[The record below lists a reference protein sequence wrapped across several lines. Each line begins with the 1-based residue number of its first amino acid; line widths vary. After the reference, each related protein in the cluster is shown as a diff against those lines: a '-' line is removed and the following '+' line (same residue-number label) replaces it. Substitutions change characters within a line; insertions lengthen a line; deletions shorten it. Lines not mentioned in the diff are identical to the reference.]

1 MLRPILN
8 RSPKWVVFGVVGMIG
23 GLMLA
28 IFAEPSVRLA
38 RPAKPSSED
47 KAPIDLVFVLDV
59 TGSMQKEINGVRSSI
74 NEFTRQAEATAVRM
88 RFALITFRD
97 LSYGQQTNLAQEFTS
112 DPDRFAVGMEGL
124 KAGGGGDNVGES
136 SLDGLRTASGLPF
149 NPIARR
155 VLVLITDETWHQPDG
170 QIRTT
175 DDLVAE
181 LRTTGVEAIHVVAS
195 SSVIGQFDFLKEAAP
210 GGRFVL
216 DASGRTEGNLSRLFQ
231 GVAQAVVGPSMLSRT
246 NVGVKT
252 DYSFESYLMQIVS
265 VGGWL
270 SAVSV
275 GVGFSLIAAQRYMLT
290 ETLSM
295 VGLTRLLA
303 MGLLLGAV
311 SGVCGQTV
319 FFVLSSAGLADE
331 LGRTFSWMIVGA
343 GLGLAMT
350 FVIPNVPRI
359 KALLCAAGGGFIGA
373 VAFILLVSVMDFSD
387 FGGRLIGALIMGG
400 AVGISVATAE
410 TIARDAYLIVNW
422 GRNEQSTVNLGRSPV
437 MVGTTSEATVRL
449 SAKSGY
455 PSTVASFKLVDGHA
469 SLHNHMTKTT
479 HALKDGN
486 KLTLGTIVIEV
497 RIVN

>member
-1 MLRPILN
+1 
-8 RSPKWVVFGVVGMIG
+8 
-23 GLMLA
+23 
-28 IFAEPSVRLA
+28 
-38 RPAKPSSED
+38 
-47 KAPIDLVFVLDV
+47 
-59 TGSMQKEINGVRSSI
+59 
-74 NEFTRQAEATAVRM
+74 
-88 RFALITFRD
+88 
-97 LSYGQQTNLAQEFTS
+97 
-112 DPDRFAVGMEGL
+112 
-124 KAGGGGDNVGES
+124 
-136 SLDGLRTASGLPF
+136 
-149 NPIARR
+149 
-155 VLVLITDETWHQPDG
+155 
-170 QIRTT
+170 
-175 DDLVAE
+175 
-181 LRTTGVEAIHVVAS
+181 
-195 SSVIGQFDFLKEAAP
+195 
-210 GGRFVL
+210 
-216 DASGRTEGNLSRLFQ
+216 
-231 GVAQAVVGPSMLSRT
+231 MLSRT

-331 LGRTFSWMIVGA
+331 LGRTFSWMLVGA

-350 FVIPNVPRI
+350 FVIPNIPRI